1 MTVPAVIGVDSSK
14 LPPARLAPGESSPH
28 AVLRQVTELGF
39 GGVLFRSILDL
50 DPSLD
55 PAALRDVHAHADEL
69 GLRLEAGVAKVN
81 PYMTAELPEIRALGG
96 GDYVRGLQ
104 LMIEAAASIGITEL
118 WTATAGWKRQYPG
131 RFQYD
136 RFRTDAPWSDQLRA
150 IERLLLLLRPALLDA
165 GAHLN
170 VETHE
175 EITSV
180 EVVRLVE
187 AVGPDTIGITF
198 DVANVAVRGELPSAA
213 AQRCAPYTRM
223 SHLRDIALWP
233 TSAGYLRFV
242 VPFGE
247 GLIDWPSV
255 WTALAGAPLSMVT
268 IEGLE
273 PGGLRSRKPVD
284 VADPA
289 WIAGHPDLDPGEVA
303 ALTALAES
311 YRERAEAG
319 ACPDLA
325 TLNGAG
331 DQADFLTSGRDFLA
345 RSLLQ
350 ERAA

>member
-1 MTVPAVIGVDSSK
+1 MIMPAVIGVDSSK
-14 LPPARLAPGESSPH
+14 LPPAPLASGGSSAH
-28 AVLRQVTELGF
+28 AVLEQVVELGF

-55 PAALRDVHAHADEL
+55 PAALGEVRAHADDL
-69 GLRLEAGVAKVN
+69 GLRLEAGIAKVN
-81 PYMTAELPEIRALGG
+81 PYMTAELPEVRDLGG

-131 RFQYD
+131 RLQYD
-136 RFRTDAPWSDQLRA
+136 RFRTDAPWGDQLRA

-165 GAHLN
+165 GCHLN

-187 AVGPDTIGITF
+187 AVGPDAIGITF
-198 DVANVAVRGELPSAA
+198 DVANVAVRGELPSLA

-233 TSAGYLRFV
+233 TPSGFLRFV

-247 GLIDWPSV
+247 GVIDWRSV
-255 WTALAGAPLSMVT
+255 LTPLAAAPLSMVT

-273 PGGLRSRKPVD
+273 LGGLRSRKPVD
-284 VADPA
+284 VADPE
-289 WIAGHPDLDPGEVA
+289 WVAGHPDLDAGEVS
-303 ALTALAES
+303 ALRALAES
-311 YRERAEAG
+311 YRGRAEAG
-319 ACPDLA
+319 DVPDLA
-325 TLNGAG
+325 ELSGAG
-331 DQADFLTSGRDFLA
+331 DQADFLTAGRDFLT

-350 ERAA
+350 ECPA

>member
-1 MTVPAVIGVDSSK
+1 MVLGVDSSK
-14 LPPARLAPGESSPH
+14 LPPVALASGESSPH
-28 AVLRQVTELGF
+28 AVLERVVELGF

-55 PAALRDVHAHADEL
+55 PAVLADVRAHADEL
-69 GLRLEAGVAKVN
+69 GLRLEAGIAKVN
-81 PYMTAELPEIRALGG
+81 PYMTAELPEIRELGG

-104 LMIEAAASIGITEL
+104 LMIKAASAIGITEL

-136 RFRTDAPWSDQLRA
+136 RFRTDAPWGDQLRA
-150 IERLLLLLRPALLDA
+150 IEGLLLLLRPALLDA
-165 GAHLN
+165 GCHLN

-187 AVGPDTIGITF
+187 AVGPDAIGITF

-213 AQRCAPYTRM
+213 ARRCAPYTRM

-233 TSAGYLRFV
+233 TPTGYLRFV

-247 GLIDWPSV
+247 GVIDWPSV
-255 WTALAGAPLSMVT
+255 WTPLADAPLSMVT

-273 PGGLRSRKPVD
+273 AGGLRSKKPVD

-289 WIAGHPDLDPGEVA
+289 WIEGHPDLDAGEVA

-311 YRERAEAG
+311 YRERAESG
-319 ACPDLA
+319 ERPDLA
-325 TLNGAG
+325 ELDGAG
-331 DQADFLTSGRDFLA
+331 DQTDFLTAGRHFLA
-345 RSLLQ
+345 RSLRQ
-350 ERAA
+350 EHAA